1 MSEEAATT
9 SLEEA
14 KAETEKTPP
23 PPLIAAPAAPQ
34 IGTLSNEAIVTEGLT
49 KRYGA
54 LTALD
59 HLNLTLN
66 KGDVFGFIG
75 PNGAGK
81 STTMK
86 ILAGLLTPSEG
97 RAYV

>member
-1 MSEEAATT
+1 MS
-9 SLEEA
+9 
-14 KAETEKTPP
+14 
-23 PPLIAAPAAPQ
+23 
-34 IGTLSNEAIVTEGLT
+34 VTEQADVSIAVPVAPVRVSPPAIKTQALT

-59 HLNLTLN
+59 SLDLELQS
-66 KGDVFGFIG
+66 GDVFGFIG

-86 ILAGLLTPSEG
+86 ILAGLLAPTSG
-97 RAYV
+97 TAQVLGKDVASNGDFVRRR